1 MDVFVILG
9 NNYLIPGAL
18 ILLTFIANKLYM
30 KKIFALFVVGMLFA
44 NSTEAKSIN
53 KLNFVK
59 INTSVD
65 SIPAQ
70 FPGGKEAW
78 VEYLNSKLNYNVP
91 ITNNAPVGK
100 YPIAFQFII
109 DKEGKITD
117 IVFDNDPG
125 YGIKEEVL
133 RVLTNKRMPKWT
145 PASINGEPKIYRQKQ
160 RLTFSVD

>member
-1 MDVFVILG
+1 MDAFIILG
-9 NNYLIPGAL
+9 NNYLIPWAL
-18 ILLTFIANKLYM
+18 ILLTFMANKLYM
-30 KKIFALFVVGMLFA
+30 KKILALFVVGMLFA

-91 ITNNAPVGK
+91 INNNAPSGQ
-100 YPIAFQFII
+100 YPIMFSFMI
-109 DKEGKITD
+109 DKEGNIID

-125 YGIKEEVL
+125 YGIKEEVNK
-133 RVLTNKRMPKWT
+133 VLSNKKMPKWT
-145 PASINGEPKIYRQKQ
+145 PASINGVPMLYKHKQ
-160 RLTFSVD
+160 TLFFSVS

>member
-1 MDVFVILG
+1 M
-9 NNYLIPGAL
+9 
-18 ILLTFIANKLYM
+18 ANKLYM
-30 KKIFALFVVGMLFA
+30 KKILTLFVVGMLFA

-59 INTSVD
+59 IITIVD

-70 FPGGKEAW
+70 FPGGKESW

-145 PASINGEPKIYRQKQ
+145 PASINGEPKTYRQKQ

>member
-1 MDVFVILG
+1 
-9 NNYLIPGAL
+9 
-18 ILLTFIANKLYM
+18 M
-30 KKIFALFVVGMLFA
+30 KKIFTLFAIGMLFTI
-44 NSTEAKSIN
+44 STEAKTIN
-53 KLNFVK
+53 KLNTVG
-59 INTSVD
+59 INTIVD

-145 PASINGEPKIYRQKQ
+145 PASINGEPKTYRNKQ
-160 RLTFSVD
+160 RLTFSVS

>member
-1 MDVFVILG
+1 M
-9 NNYLIPGAL
+9 
-18 ILLTFIANKLYM
+18 ANKLYM
-30 KKIFALFVVGMLFA
+30 KKIFTLFVMGMLFTI
-44 NSTEAKSIN
+44 SSYAKSIN

-59 INTSVD
+59 INTIADSV
-65 SIPAQ
+65 PAQ

>member
-1 MDVFVILG
+1 MDIFVILM
-9 NNYLIPGAL
+9 NNYLIPWAV
-18 ILLTFIANKLYM
+18 ILFIFMANKLYM
-30 KKIFALFVVGMLFA
+30 KKILALFVVGMLFA
-44 NSTEAKSIN
+44 KSTEAKSIN

-78 VEYLNSKLNYNVP
+78 VDYLNSKLNYNVP
-91 ITNNAPVGK
+91 IANNAPVGK
-100 YPIAFQFII
+100 YPIVFQFII

-117 IVFDNDPG
+117 ITFDEDPG

-133 RVLTNKRMPKWT
+133 RVLRNKRMPKWS
-145 PASINGEPKIYRQKQ
+145 PATIDGEPKTYRHKQ
-160 RLTFSVD
+160 RLTFSVS